1 MDLYKNIIQQ
11 FYYIISIFI
20 FFLFLFMHYNI
31 TTIYGS
37 SSSNPILKRNETE
50 LSDIV
55 EETINPNCDQ
65 TSLEKKSVFSDLY
78 KYVCKKELENTN
90 FFEYV
95 LFIFFSSGI
104 ICYEVNSKILSVLGK
119 IVYNAIKVPDEQSN
133 SSSNSSGEKS
143 KPPQNTKQKS
153 SFFSSISSSVP
164 NLFKSKKSSLT
175 TPLLAP
181 KSTEEAKPGNETRN
195 PLMGNTNNQSSS
207 NKQVSSNN
215 NKASINTQQPIN
227 KTKVG
232 LVGGGS
238 TYQKLTDEG
247 DKKKEK
253 TKLDI
258 FLYTLLPIW
267 GLYFVFD
274 LITTLVK
281 ERFVE
286 LNRIFGNKFNTP
298 TNKKLSVSKE
308 LSNSFLSLIISI
320 IIGLI
325 VINCIVYI
333 LYLIRGMIT
342 SNNSKLSYFAILS
355 ALPFVLASVG
365 INLTVVE
372 GAGKKG
378 DGKKKPMGLGKAI
391 KKSNKARGKDIK
403 QSNKHAAERRKKQR
417 QKEKAKKSKSSSTS
431 STGTSGAEAK
441 PVKCTSYN
449 YLWYFLAYF
458 IVPIFVSI
466 YTIIKFFIIGISGI
480 TQIKDIGIGI
490 AYLMAVTIPIIIA
503 VFISA
508 LIEYAIA
515 KQGIKLDDLKKSSAQ
530 FI

>member
-37 SSSNPILKRNETE
+37 SSNNPILKRNETE

-119 IVYNAIKVPDEQSN
+119 IVYNAIKVTDKQSN
-133 SSSNSSGEKS
+133 SSSNSSDEKP
-143 KPPQNTKQKS
+143 KPPQNTKPKS
-153 SFFSSISSSVP
+153 SLFSSIPNPFTSTKPVTTKSSP
-164 NLFKSKKSSLT
+164 NLT
-175 TPLLAP
+175 TSLLAP
-181 KSTEEAKPGNETRN
+181 KSTKEAKITTVNAGNKEIIN
-195 PLMGNTNNQSSS
+195 PLLGNTNNQAP
-207 NKQVSSNN
+207 K
-215 NKASINTQQPIN
+215 KP
-227 KTKVG
+227 KVEY
-232 LVGGGS
+232 VGGGS

-286 LNRIFGNKFNTP
+286 LNKIFGNRFNTP
-298 TNKKLSVSKE
+298 RNKKLSVSTE

-320 IIGLI
+320 ISGLI

-378 DGKKKPMGLGKAI
+378 DGKKGGGGKKPMGLGKAI
-391 KKSNKARGKDIK
+391 QKSNKARGKDIK
-403 QSNKHAAERRKKQR
+403 QSNKRAAEKRKKER

-441 PVKCTSYN
+441 PVTCTSYN

-466 YTIIKFFIIGISGI
+466 YTIIKFFIIGISGV
-480 TQIKDIGIGI
+480 TQIKDIGVGFL
-490 AYLMAVTIPIIIA
+490 YLMAVTIPILIA

>member
-37 SSSNPILKRNETE
+37 SSNNPILKRNETD

-119 IVYNAIKVPDEQSN
+119 IVYNAIKVTDEQSN
-133 SSSNSSGEKS
+133 SSSNSSDEKS
-143 KPPQNTKQKS
+143 KPPQNTKPKS
-153 SFFSSISSSVP
+153 SFFSSIP
-164 NLFKSKKSSLT
+164 NPFTSTKPVTTKSSPNLT
-175 TPLLAP
+175 TPLLSQNSTKEAKNKTVNAGNKEIINPLVGKIGNINNQAP
-181 KSTEEAKPGNETRN
+181 KKP
-195 PLMGNTNNQSSS
+195 
-207 NKQVSSNN
+207 
-215 NKASINTQQPIN
+215 
-227 KTKVG
+227 KVEY
-232 LVGGGS
+232 VGGGS

-490 AYLMAVTIPIIIA
+490 AYLMAVTIPILIA